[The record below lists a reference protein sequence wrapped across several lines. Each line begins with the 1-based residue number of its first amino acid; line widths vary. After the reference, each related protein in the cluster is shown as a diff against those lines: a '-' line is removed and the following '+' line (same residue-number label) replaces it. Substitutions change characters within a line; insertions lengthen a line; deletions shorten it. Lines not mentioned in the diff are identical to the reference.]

1 MAFTL
6 TGNRG
11 LNTICVSYAIIS
23 QRMNFYDKKYESS
36 VAWVGDSTPL
46 ITNNN

>member
-11 LNTICVSYAIIS
+11 LNTICVSYVIIS
-23 QRMNFYDKKYESS
+23 QRMSLYDKKYRQ
-36 VAWVGDSTPL
+36 
-46 ITNNN
+46 N